1 MTTNKNRLAK
11 LEKRR
16 ENGGWQLPKVVEIMS
31 VREDGKS
38 ELRERWT
45 LDEKTG
51 EYLKE
56 KFPPGA

>member
-1 MTTNKNRLAK
+1 MTTNKNRLAQ

-16 ENGGWQLPKVVEIMS
+16 ENGGVQLPKVIEIMCM
-31 VREDGKS
+31 REDGKS

-51 EYLKE
+51 KYLKE